1 MIKYYIYYFVG
12 GFVDAY
18 QKKELKEKNQLFF
31 EEERIYFSRFNDNR
45 IERVYGPFTNEKD
58 PLLEIV
64 IALRKNY
71 IMEVRTNENNY

>member
-12 GFVDAY
+12 GFTNTYVKREIKSNKD
-18 QKKELKEKNQLFF
+18 LFY
-31 EEERIYFSRFNDNR
+31 EDYRIYFSRDNDNR

-64 IALRKNY
+64 ISSRKTY
-71 IMEVRTNENNY
+71 IMEERTNENNH